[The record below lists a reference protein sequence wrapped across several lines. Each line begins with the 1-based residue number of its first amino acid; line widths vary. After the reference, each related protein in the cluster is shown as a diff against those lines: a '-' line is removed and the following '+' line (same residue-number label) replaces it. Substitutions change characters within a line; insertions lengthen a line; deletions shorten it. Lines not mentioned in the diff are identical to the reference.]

1 MLVMKIAGN
10 ARTIPTTSTILFV
23 KEKKEEICTF
33 SDVNKGVD
41 TFI

>member
-1 MLVMKIAGN
+1 MMVMKIAGN
-10 ARTIPTTSTILFV
+10 ARTIPTSTILFV